1 MTQTDDG
8 RNPVQAT
15 EADVNENKWIAA
27 ASYILFFLPLIAAK
41 QSRFAMYH
49 ANQGLILLL
58 LGIVCNIVL
67 GLIPFI
73 GWILLPIANLA
84 TLALAIIGIIQAVNG
99 QMKPLP
105 VIGTISIIKVP

>member
-1 MTQTDDG
+1 MTQTNDG
-8 RNPVQAT
+8 RDPVQIT

-27 ASYILFFLPLIAAK
+27 AAYILFFLPLIAAK

-84 TLALAIIGIIQAVNG
+84 TLALAIIGIIQAANG
-99 QMKPLP
+99 QTKPLP